1 MIRQAD
7 MSKYDIYV
15 AFLRPKPILFGE
27 MGIHWSI
34 MIAHPGLE
42 YGTMYHIVRSRR
54 GGILSHYELHVRSFR
69 PLNGDEIIDKKH
81 IATLLS
87 TQIDRFNTILASVP
101 LRDSQNW
108 SIGNFY
114 REAYGYSSEQW
125 TIEVIMALED
135 LQMVRYGT
143 SLFVE
148 PGSTVF

>member
-1 MIRQAD
+1 M
-7 MSKYDIYV
+7 
-15 AFLRPKPILFGE
+15 
-27 MGIHWSI
+27 
-34 MIAHPGLE
+34 
-42 YGTMYHIVRSRR
+42 
-54 GGILSHYELHVRSFR
+54 
-69 PLNGDEIIDKKH
+69 
-81 IATLLS
+81 
-87 TQIDRFNTILASVP
+87 DRFNTILASVP

-108 SIGNFY
+108 SIRNFY